1 MIKRAVLCAA
11 LALSVLVMAGADGSW
26 EGSAVIG
33 RHGAFPAEGFYGA
46 SNSFARN
53 TVVQVTNLETGRSVE
68 VIIVTR
74 VSEPGVFLALSD
86 DAGEALGM
94 DRGAPSRVSVTP
106 AETRMVTPPTVIGD
120 RPLSPDPELNPLA
133 QMEDPDG
140 PYLLPLAAED
150 PPTPDVEPV
159 PAATPP
165 ARGIAGG
172 VVRSAGVVPA
182 ARAAPGDEV
191 GRVDAPQRLPREAQP
206 AIDPQ
211 LQEQPFFA
219 PPAEVVETNRMEEAV
234 ATVRGRVPPKELH
247 PPPRDDEVFTFLD
260 VPRQLAVSRPIEHS
274 LAEAPLPDER
284 APRLADRPAAEALG
298 KIEQPRPPLLV
309 ELPPAELPAEAS
321 DDDPPPGIA
330 AEPDPPPVADDNGVI
345 LRLEP
350 AEPRPPAAPAPE
362 TEPEPVEEPAPRVT
376 VDEWALES
384 LPLQAE
390 LEESS
395 YYLQVGA
402 FASPRSA
409 RNVIDRMQPEYPFAV
424 TAADHNDRTLYRVF
438 IGPLSQD
445 ETGIVLYQLRAS
457 GYRDAF
463 VRRGGA

>member
-1 MIKRAVLCAA
+1 MIKRAVLYAA
-11 LALSVLVMAGADGSW
+11 LALSVLVMAGADSSW

-33 RHGAFPAEGFYGA
+33 RHGAFPAEGFYAA

-74 VSEPGVFLALSD
+74 VSEPGVFLSLSD
-86 DAGEALGM
+86 EAGEELGM
-94 DRGAPSRVSVTP
+94 DRSAPTRVSVRP
-106 AETRMVTPPTVIGD
+106 VETRVITPPTVVGD
-120 RPLSPDPELNPLA
+120 RPLSPDPDLNPLA
-133 QMEDPDG
+133 QLEDPDG
-140 PYLLPLAAED
+140 PYLLPLPAED
-150 PPTPDVEPV
+150 PPTADVEPV
-159 PAATPP
+159 PLAAPP

-191 GRVDAPQRLPREAQP
+191 GRVDAPRRLPQQAP
-206 AIDPQ
+206 LAIDPQ
-211 LQEQPFFA
+211 LEEQPFFA

-234 ATVRGRVPPKELH
+234 ATLRGRVPPKELH

-284 APRLADRPAAEALG
+284 APRIADRPAAEALG
-298 KIEQPRPPLLV
+298 KIEQPRPPLMV
-309 ELPPAELPAEAS
+309 ELPPAELP
-321 DDDPPPGIA
+321 DDPPPGIA
-330 AEPDPPPVADDNGVI
+330 VEPTPPSLADDNGVI

-350 AEPRPPAAPAPE
+350 A
-362 TEPEPVEEPAPRVT
+362 VEPAPRVT

-409 RNVIDRMQPEYPFAV
+409 RNLIDRMQPEYPLAV
-424 TAADHNDRTLYRVF
+424 TAADQNDRTLYRVF
-438 IGPLSQD
+438 VGPLSQD
-445 ETGIVLYQLRAS
+445 ETGVVLYQLRAG

>member
-1 MIKRAVLCAA
+1 MIKRAVLYAA
-11 LALSVLVMAGADGSW
+11 LALSVLVMAGADSSW

-53 TVVQVTNLETGRSVE
+53 SVVEVTNLETGRSVE

-74 VSEPGVFLALSD
+74 VREPGVFLSLSD
-86 DAGEALGM
+86 EAGEELGL
-94 DRGAPSRVSVTP
+94 DRSAPARVRVTP
-106 AETRMVTPPTVIGD
+106 VETRVVTPPTVIGD
-120 RPLSPDPELNPLA
+120 RPLSLDPDLNPLA
-133 QMEDPDG
+133 QLEHPDG
-140 PYLLPLAAED
+140 PYLLPLPAED
-150 PPTPDVEPV
+150 PTEPDVEPV
-159 PAATPP
+159 PVAAPP
-165 ARGIAGG
+165 GRGVATG
-172 VVRSAGVVPA
+172 VVRSAAVVPS
-182 ARAAPGDEV
+182 ARTASGDEV
-191 GRVDAPQRLPREAQP
+191 GRVDAPRRLPQQAPP

-211 LQEQPFFA
+211 LREQPFFT
-219 PPAEVVETNRMEEAV
+219 PPAEVAETNRMEEAV
-234 ATVRGRVPPKELH
+234 AALRGRVPPKELH

-260 VPRQLAVSRPIEHS
+260 VPRELAVSRPIEHS

-284 APRLADRPAAEALG
+284 APRIAERPAAEALG
-298 KIEQPRPPLLV
+298 RIEQPRPPLMI
-309 ELPPAELPAEAS
+309 ERPPE
-321 DDDPPPGIA
+321 IA
-330 AEPDPPPVADDNGVI
+330 AEPDPAPPADDNGVI

-350 AEPRPPAAPAPE
+350 A
-362 TEPEPVEEPAPRVT
+362 VEPAPRVT

-424 TAADHNDRTLYRVF
+424 TAADQNDRTLYRVF
-438 IGPLSQD
+438 VGPLSQD
-445 ETGIVLYQLRAS
+445 ETGVVLYQLRAS

-463 VRRGGA
+463 IRRGGA